1 MHCNVKLDQ
10 NLVLCELPELLDFLS
25 IRISTQ
31 RIDHRLKASLSHL
44 VRPHFKIKSQKR
56 ARDGAL

>member
-31 RIDHRLKASLSHL
+31 RIINSPIKLLSHAL
-44 VRPHFKIKSQKR
+44 ISVHGSSALESFKL
-56 ARDGAL
+56 DN